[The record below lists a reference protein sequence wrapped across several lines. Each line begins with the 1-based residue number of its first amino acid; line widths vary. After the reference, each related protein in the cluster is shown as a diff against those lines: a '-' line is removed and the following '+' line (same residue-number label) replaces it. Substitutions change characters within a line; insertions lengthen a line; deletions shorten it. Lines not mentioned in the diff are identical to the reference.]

1 MGHRPLAVAPR
12 EAELAGPRSAAP
24 LLPRDAAV
32 WARGPRGTT
41 ARLRDCPCTDVPAFR
56 THACCANGNG
66 AEGLFQICAAFS
78 SEDLS
83 DFLASLNPLAH
94 VGASVIKKVPGCPC
108 PRLLFAACRAWY
120 RGPSGQL
127 PAPLPGP
134 CEVWSR
140 SAGRSGALWRALW
153 PQRGDTVGGGSRRAS
168 GSPGGTRGQMLSAGH
183 CSRVG
188 RGRLVCSFGAVSRG
202 ELGLSEVS
210 AVLTGVAGEGALMVA
225 RAPWSLP
232 PLFLASWALAAG
244 AAACCLRRKRRSVLP
259 THNTSGMWPRL
270 VVGGGGGVRQGRPEK
285 RNRRDGCVQA
295 RVITEADKSQI
306 PGDQRHHARGW
317 PSTAEPSAA
326 SGRPVSSL
334 GRPLWLDG
342 ARCPGEAI
350 RLPQGPASQALPQ
363 RLTESC
369 PAIAGSLRRA
379 GPRGRQT
386 CREASGAGPPC
397 PRACS
402 FFCPGCSVPSRV

>member
-1 MGHRPLAVAPR
+1 MGHRPPAVAPR
-12 EAELAGPRSAAP
+12 EAELAGPRSVAP

-120 RGPSGQL
+120 RGPSGQP

-270 VVGGGGGVRQGRPEK
+270 VVGGGGGVRQGCPEK
-285 RNRRDGCVQA
+285 RNRRDRCVQA
-295 RVITEADKSQI
+295 RVITEADKS
-306 PGDQRHHARGW
+306 
-317 PSTAEPSAA
+317 
-326 SGRPVSSL
+326 
-334 GRPLWLDG
+334 
-342 ARCPGEAI
+342 
-350 RLPQGPASQALPQ
+350 
-363 RLTESC
+363 
-369 PAIAGSLRRA
+369 
-379 GPRGRQT
+379 
-386 CREASGAGPPC
+386 
-397 PRACS
+397 
-402 FFCPGCSVPSRV
+402 